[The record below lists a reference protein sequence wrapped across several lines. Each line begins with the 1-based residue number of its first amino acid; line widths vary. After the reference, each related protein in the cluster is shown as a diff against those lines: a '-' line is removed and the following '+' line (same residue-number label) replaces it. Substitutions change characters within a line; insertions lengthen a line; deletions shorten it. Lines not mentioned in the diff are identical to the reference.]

1 MDPLLSLGLAPVSN
15 PWSLDVCSDASEE
28 VLLDVVT
35 LVDASALG
43 LGALSEVL
51 RDVDPLLDPSDDSL
65 RELALLPDPLLE
77 L

>member
-1 MDPLLSLGLAPVSN
+1 MDLRLSLGLAPVSN
-15 PWSLDVCSDASEE
+15 PWSLDACSDASEE

-35 LVDASALG
+35 LLDDSALG
-43 LGALSEVL
+43 LCASSEALHV
-51 RDVDPLLDPSDDSL
+51 VNPLLDPSDDSL